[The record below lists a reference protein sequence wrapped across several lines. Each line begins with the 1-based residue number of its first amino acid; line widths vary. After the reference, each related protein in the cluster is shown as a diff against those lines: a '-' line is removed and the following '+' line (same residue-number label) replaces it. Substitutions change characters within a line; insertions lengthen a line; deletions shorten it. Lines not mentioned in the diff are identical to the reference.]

1 MVENWN
7 QDFMKTAFS
16 FDSRSL
22 VSIAHSGFKDFFRFT
37 QDAGRELSTVRR
49 NKISAFQF
57 VFKFDELSHIK
68 RVRVKSVLIMKIIS
82 CRSSSEDDDFYDAE
96 DDHSIVEEEEEEHDD
111 DVDEEEIVHEKS
123 LVRVEQDFTAQ
134 PGKML
139 ERFITKN
146 IL

>member
-1 MVENWN
+1 
-7 QDFMKTAFS
+7 
-16 FDSRSL
+16 
-22 VSIAHSGFKDFFRFT
+22 
-37 QDAGRELSTVRR
+37 
-49 NKISAFQF
+49 
-57 VFKFDELSHIK
+57 
-68 RVRVKSVLIMKIIS
+68 MKIIS